1 MSTPFVLKLEYGARL
16 SEQDRQVLEHAVR
29 DVRQFKPRHDL
40 ILENDSPE
48 NVHVILEGF
57 ACRYRRLPDGGR
69 QIMAYLVP
77 GDCFDLHVPILR
89 RIDHTIC
96 TLTACKVELLH
107 HAVIEDLTTH
117 SPRITRAL
125 WWSTLADQGTLREWL
140 VNMSRRPADKRTA
153 HLLCELLV
161 RLQAVGL
168 ATGNSF
174 VLPLTQRQL
183 ADTLAMTGVHL
194 NRVVR
199 QLRLEGLITLK
210 GHTVTIPDVER
221 LKSFAEFNPNY
232 LHLTQRRDE
241 KAQGQTEWQKIS

>member
-1 MSTPFVLKLEYGARL
+1 MTTPFVRKLEYGAGL
-16 SEQDRQVLEHAVR
+16 SDQDRQVLDQAVR

-40 ILENDSPE
+40 ILEDDSPE

-57 ACRYRRLPDGGR
+57 ACRYKRLPDGTR

-77 GDCFDLHVPILR
+77 GDCCDLHVSILSK
-89 RIDHTIC
+89 IDHTIG
-96 TLTACKVELLH
+96 TLTTCKVALLP
-107 HAVIEDLTTH
+107 HAVIDDLTAQ
-117 SPRITRAL
+117 SRAITRAL
-125 WWSTLADQGTLREWL
+125 WWSTLSDQGTQREWL
-140 VNMSRRPADKRTA
+140 INMSRRPADKRLA

-168 ATGNSF
+168 ATENSF

-194 NRVVR
+194 NRIVR
-199 QLRLEGLITLK
+199 QLREEGLITLK
-210 GHTVTIPDVER
+210 GHTITIPDVER
-221 LKSFAEFNPNY
+221 LSQFSDFNPNY

-241 KAQGQTEWQKIS
+241 ARHL